1 MNLTSIQFPFHL
13 MENTS
18 EPEVKT
24 KNFTSGIS
32 KIYTPMPENSTLDLT
47 SIPSHSTLNYNGL
60 LLPLTTELKFMT

>member
-1 MNLTSIQFPFHL
+1 

-32 KIYTPMPENSTLDLT
+32 KIYPLMPENSTPDLT
-47 SIPSHSTLNYNGL
+47 STPSHSTLNYNGL